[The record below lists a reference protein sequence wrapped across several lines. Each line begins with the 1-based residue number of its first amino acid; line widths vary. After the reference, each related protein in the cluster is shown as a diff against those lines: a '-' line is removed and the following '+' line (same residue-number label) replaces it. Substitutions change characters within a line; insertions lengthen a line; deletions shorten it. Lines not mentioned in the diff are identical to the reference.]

1 MRRATRELI
10 TLLQQA
16 EVSTLCG
23 PAFLDE
29 EGTTIPDVRDEQA
42 FDVWFA
48 ASVRDYVH
56 ACGTCKMG
64 SPDDSSAVV
73 DSRCR
78 FIGVENLAV
87 VDASVMPVIPRANT
101 HLTSVM
107 IAERAASYLIG

>member
-1 MRRATRELI
+1 MRLATRELI

-29 EGTTIPDVRDEQA
+29 EGTTIADVRDEQA

-48 ASVRDYVH
+48 ASVRDYAH

-78 FIGVENLAV
+78 FIGV
-87 VDASVMPVIPRANT
+87 
-101 HLTSVM
+101 
-107 IAERAASYLIG
+107 